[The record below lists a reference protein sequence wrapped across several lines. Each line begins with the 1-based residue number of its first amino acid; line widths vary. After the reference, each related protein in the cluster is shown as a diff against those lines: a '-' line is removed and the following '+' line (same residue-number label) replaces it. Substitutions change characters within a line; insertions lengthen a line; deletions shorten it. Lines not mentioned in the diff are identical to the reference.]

1 MTKAEFKKHMA
12 IWGDDF
18 AENTCDKLCCE
29 VVKQIMNNK
38 ATTEFQKMTMIRQYL
53 KNLVTNRCVLEN
65 LPR

>member
-29 VVKQIMNNK
+29 VVKQIVKNK
-38 ATTEFQKMTMIRQYL
+38 ATTELQKMNLIRQ
-53 KNLVTNRCVLEN
+53 
-65 LPR
+65 

>member
-1 MTKAEFKKHMA
+1 MTKAELKKHLA

-29 VVKQIMNNK
+29 VVKQIVNNK
-38 ATTEFQKMTMIRQYL
+38 ATTEFQKMTLIRQYL